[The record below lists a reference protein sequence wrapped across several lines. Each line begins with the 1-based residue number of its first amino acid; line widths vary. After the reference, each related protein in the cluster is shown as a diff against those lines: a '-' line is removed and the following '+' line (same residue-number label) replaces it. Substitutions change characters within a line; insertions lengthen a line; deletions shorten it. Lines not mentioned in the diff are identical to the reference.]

1 MRDALV
7 LVDKDLAELFGVET
21 KDINKAVKN
30 NPHKFPDGY
39 VIELTKEEF
48 EILRR
53 KFSTAKYA
61 KTRVLPKAFT
71 EKGLYMIA
79 TILKSEIATSATL
92 QIIETFA
99 SIKALS
105 RNINGIMKTTDETV
119 QKELAQRSN
128 KILEEIIDIEE
139 DILVDDED
147 GEIIE
152 TQTKFEFNLGFA
164 KVSRSVKKIK
174 KGKES

>member
-1 MRDALV
+1 MSDIIRFETLENKLLRVRDALV

-48 EILRR
+48 EVLRR

-71 EKGLYMIA
+71 EKGLYMVA
-79 TILKSEIATSATL
+79 TILKSKNA
-92 QIIETFA
+92 
-99 SIKALS
+99 
-105 RNINGIMKTTDETV
+105 IN
-119 QKELAQRSN
+119 A
-128 KILEEIIDIEE
+128 
-139 DILVDDED
+139 
-147 GEIIE
+147 
-152 TQTKFEFNLGFA
+152 TKFEFNLGFA
-164 KVSRSVKKIK
+164 KVSRSIKKIK
-174 KGKES
+174 KGKEN